1 MVRSAQNIA
10 ALGAAGEWLPSMQ
23 ERAHAVLEEWNADL
37 VIAGRVKKAGEV
49 LNLWMVPR
57 LGEGTLDRGDRP
69 YRLEDVTL
77 GEDFQV
83 GLQTQLVAMA
93 LAAVIPLAY
102 NEERSRVLQEELGES
117 TEKLAR
123 LLNGDTINKPR
134 LSVILSMTWKWMTRT
149 ARYGEVGAAFTQAMA
164 AKT

>member
-1 MVRSAQNIA
+1 M
-10 ALGAAGEWLPSMQ
+10 
-23 ERAHAVLEEWNADL
+23 D
-37 VIAGRVKKAGEV
+37 
-49 LNLWMVPR
+49 
-57 LGEGTLDRGDRP
+57 
-69 YRLEDVTL
+69 
-77 GEDFQV
+77 
-83 GLQTQLVAMA
+83 LQTQLVAMA

-134 LSVILSMTWKWMTRT
+134 LSVILSMTWNWMTRT